1 MTKSKPAES
10 AILPVSADRSAT
22 GRRRTRLARRVRPA
36 RTRRP
41 FALLGASPRAEY
53 GNWSADEFD
62 FDDALAE
69 TDVHSSF
76 DLLDA
81 EFDRCRI
88 SLTAITD
95 LGSRWARRHLDD
107 DDFEEL
113 GRFGP

>member
-1 MTKSKPAES
+1 MTKSKTAES
-10 AILPVSADRSAT
+10 AILPVSANRSAA
-22 GRRRTRLARRVRPA
+22 GRRRTRLAGRMRPA

-41 FALLGASPRAEY
+41 FAVLGASPRAEY
-53 GNWSADEFD
+53 GNWLADEFD

-69 TDVHSSF
+69 TDMDSNLDV
-76 DLLDA
+76 LDA
-81 EFDRCRI
+81 EFDSCRI

-95 LGSRWARRHLDD
+95 LGSRWAPRHLDD